1 MAKSKKDV
9 AAPEPQ
15 VLAAPPEGFRELT
28 KEEAVEFENFSLRLA
43 AALERRMRWSAEVEL
58 AKGKEQ
64 RAKNEVAALE
74 VVAQQMDAKLGIVDA
89 QKDVVSVGGKVYVRQ
104 ASPVTPASEGSQP
117 LPRAEIT
124 VKPGPT

>member
-1 MAKSKKDV
+1 MAKSKKEV

-28 KEEAVEFENFSLRLA
+28 KEEAVDFQFYSLRLS
-43 AALERRMRWSAEVEL
+43 AALERQMRWSVEVEL

-64 RAKNEVAALE
+64 RAKNEVAALQ
-74 VVAQQMDAKLGIVDA
+74 VVAQQMDAKLGVVDA
-89 QKDVVSVGGKVYVRQ
+89 QKDIVSVSGKVYVRQ
-104 ASPVTPASEGSQP
+104 TSSVTPDPEGSQP
-117 LPRAEIT
+117 LPKVEIT

>member
-64 RAKNEVAALE
+64 RAKNEVSALE

-89 QKDVVSVGGKVYVRQ
+89 QKDIVSVGGKVYVRQ
-104 ASPVTPASEGSQP
+104 ASPVAPASEGSQP